1 LRKAIELSKQT
12 AAREERERQKKETMV
27 RGSQPVRKNQGMSS
41 DKNDDFDI
49 GAGFEKFAT
58 Y

>member
-1 LRKAIELSKQT
+1 MK
-12 AAREERERQKKETMV
+12 
-27 RGSQPVRKNQGMSS
+27 GSQQIRKNPAMSS

>member
-1 LRKAIELSKQT
+1 
-12 AAREERERQKKETMV
+12 MM
-27 RGSQPVRKNQGMSS
+27 RGSQQIPKNPTRSS

>member
-1 LRKAIELSKQT
+1 
-12 AAREERERQKKETMV
+12 MV
-27 RGSQPVRKNQGMSS
+27 RGSQPVRKNPGMSS

>member
-1 LRKAIELSKQT
+1 MI
-12 AAREERERQKKETMV
+12 
-27 RGSQPVRKNQGMSS
+27 RGSQPVKKNPAMSS

-58 Y
+58 YQKQGANRVDDIGDFDFGSVVKEE

>member
-1 LRKAIELSKQT
+1 MI
-12 AAREERERQKKETMV
+12 
-27 RGSQPVRKNQGMSS
+27 RGSQPAMKNPGISS